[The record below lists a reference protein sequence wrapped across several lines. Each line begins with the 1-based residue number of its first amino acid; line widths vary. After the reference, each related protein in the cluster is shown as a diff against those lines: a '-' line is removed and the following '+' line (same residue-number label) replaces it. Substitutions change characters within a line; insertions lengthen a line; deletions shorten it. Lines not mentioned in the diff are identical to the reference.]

1 MDLSQRMEFRQE
13 LLYFFENFVSVKEP
27 LTKSRFDVPIAQI
40 SLFILFVSAEV
51 SFEGLFFL

>member
-40 SLFILFVSAEV
+40 SIFILFVSAEV
-51 SFEGLFFL
+51 SFEGPFFL